1 MSKILIPAN
10 SADDWKQFL
19 AEPDKQWKSGYSA
32 RSLAHCWQDA
42 DGMPVD
48 VKQVLE
54 QEPQFKG
61 LETLIAVPEHKVPL
75 PGGSTESQNDVW
87 VLARTGSSL
96 VSIAVEG
103 KVSEPF
109 GDIIDKWRPDS
120 TAGKRKR
127 MDFLC
132 RTIGLEDQPPG
143 DIRYQLLH
151 RTASAIIE
159 AKRFHAQHAVMLV
172 HSFSQTEEWFP
183 DYEKFLSLY
192 GIETGVNRI
201 VSAGELDGI
210 KLHFAWV
217 RGDAKYLSA

>member
-19 AEPDKQWKSGYSA
+19 AEPDKQWKSGFSA

-42 DGMPVD
+42 DGMPAD

-54 QEPQFKG
+54 QEPLFMG
-61 LETLIAVPEHKVPL
+61 LETLIAIPEHKVPL

-87 VLARTGSSL
+87 VLARTDNAL
-96 VSIAVEG
+96 ISIAVEG

-109 GDIIDKWRPDS
+109 GDIIEKWAPDS

-132 RTIGLEDQPPG
+132 KTIGLEEQPPG

-159 AKRFHAQHAVMLV
+159 ARRFHSQHAVMLV
-172 HSFSQTEEWFP
+172 HSFSQTEEWFA
-183 DYEKFLSLY
+183 DYKKFVSLY
-192 GIETGVNRI
+192 GAETGVNKV
-201 VSAGELDGI
+201 VSAGEVDGI

-217 RGDAKYLSA
+217 RGDAKYLNA

>member
-1 MSKILIPAN
+1 
-10 SADDWKQFL
+10 
-19 AEPDKQWKSGYSA
+19 
-32 RSLAHCWQDA
+32 
-42 DGMPVD
+42 MPVD

-54 QEPQFKG
+54 QEAQFKS
-61 LETLIAVPEHKVPL
+61 LEALVAIPEHKVPL
-75 PGGSTESQNDVW
+75 PGGTTQSQNDVW
-87 VLARTGSSL
+87 VLARTESTL
-96 VSIAVEG
+96 ISIAVEG

-109 GDIIDKWRPDS
+109 GETVSKWGPDS

-159 AKRFHAQHAVMLV
+159 ARRFHAQHAVMLV

-183 DYEKFLSLY
+183 DYEKLLSLY
-192 GIETGVNRI
+192 GVEAGVNKI
-201 VSAGELDGI
+201 VYAGDLDGTR
-210 KLHFAWV
+210 LHFAWV
-217 RGDAKYLSA
+217 RGETRYLEA

>member
-1 MSKILIPAN
+1 
-10 SADDWKQFL
+10 
-19 AEPDKQWKSGYSA
+19 
-32 RSLAHCWQDA
+32 
-42 DGMPVD
+42 MPVD